1 MTRKQ
6 VKNLC
11 DEFGMEMVAFPRRLY
26 YRDYLVGSFY
36 PDKGN
41 CSYKMSFIGSCVK
54 TDNYET
60 ARAEVIKKIKD
71 IKEFINQQMLEKI
84 KEDFK

>member
-11 DEFGMEMVAFPRRLY
+11 AEFGMEMVVFPRRIY
-26 YRDYLVGSFY
+26 YCDYLVGSYY
-36 PDKGN
+36 PDKDS
-41 CSYKMSFIGSCVK
+41 SYKMSFIGSCVK

-60 ARAEVIKKIKD
+60 ARTEIIKKIKD

>member
-11 DEFGMEMVAFPRRLY
+11 AEFGIEMVSFPRRMY
-26 YRDYLVGSFY
+26 YCDYLVGSFY
-36 PDKGN
+36 PDNG
-41 CSYKMSFIGSCVK
+41 SYKMSFIGSCVK

-60 ARAEVIKKIKD
+60 AKAEVIKKIKD

>member
-11 DEFGMEMVAFPRRLY
+11 AEFGMEMVAFPRRINY
-26 YRDYLVGSFY
+26 CDYLVGSYY
-36 PDKGN
+36 PDKGS
-41 CSYKMSFIGSCVK
+41 SYKMSFIGSCVK

-60 ARAEVIKKIKD
+60 AREEVIKKIKD
-71 IKEFINQQMLEKI
+71 IKDYINQLKLDKI
-84 KEDFK
+84 SEDF

>member
-11 DEFGMEMVAFPRRLY
+11 AEFGMEMVVFPRRIY
-26 YRDYLVGSFY
+26 YCDYLVGSYY
-36 PDKGN
+36 PDKDS
-41 CSYKMSFIGSCVK
+41 SYKMSFIGSCVK

-60 ARAEVIKKIKD
+60 AREEVIKKIKD
-71 IKEFINQQMLEKI
+71 IKDYINQLKLDKI
-84 KEDFK
+84 SEDF

>member
-11 DEFGMEMVAFPRRLY
+11 AEFGMEMVAFPRRLY
-26 YRDYLVGSFY
+26 YRDYVVGSYY
-36 PDKGN
+36 PDKDCG
-41 CSYKMSFIGSCVK
+41 SYKMSVIGSCVK

-60 ARAEVIKKIKD
+60 AREEIIKKIKD
-71 IKEFINQQMLEKI
+71 IKDYINQLKLDKI
-84 KEDFK
+84 SEDF

>member
-11 DEFGMEMVAFPRRLY
+11 AEFGMEMVSFPRRMY
-26 YRDYLVGSFY
+26 YCDYLVGSFY
-36 PDKGN
+36 PEGS
-41 CSYKMSFIGSCVK
+41 SYKMSFIGSCVK

-84 KEDFK
+84 KEDF

>member
-11 DEFGMEMVAFPRRLY
+11 AEFGMEMVAFPRRIY
-26 YRDYLVGSFY
+26 YCDYLVGSFY

-60 ARAEVIKKIKD
+60 AREEVIKKIKD
-71 IKEFINQQMLEKI
+71 IKDYINQLKLDKI
-84 KEDFK
+84 SEDF

>member
-11 DEFGMEMVAFPRRLY
+11 TEFGMEMVAFPRRIY
-26 YRDYLVGSFY
+26 YCDYLVGSYY
-36 PDKGN
+36 PDKD
-41 CSYKMSFIGSCVK
+41 SYKMSFIGSCVK

-60 ARAEVIKKIKD
+60 ARAEVIKKTKN

-84 KEDFK
+84 SEDFK

>member
-11 DEFGMEMVAFPRRLY
+11 DEFGMEMVAFPRRMY

-41 CSYKMSFIGSCVK
+41 SSYKMSFVGSCVK
-54 TDNYET
+54 TDNYEI

-71 IKEFINQQMLEKI
+71 IKEFINQRKLDKI
-84 KEDFK
+84 KEDF

>member
-11 DEFGMEMVAFPRRLY
+11 AEFGMEMVAFPRRLY

-41 CSYKMSFIGSCVK
+41 SSYKMSFIGSCVK

-60 ARAEVIKKIKD
+60 AREEVIKKIKD